1 MSFDKLI
8 YAQVQEAL
16 QPILSQLK
24 QCVDVITQVKTYQEV
39 QITSAEAARILGK
52 TPETIH
58 NYVEHGKLKPVDP
71 SARYKNFTLAE
82 IEAFKKQYGGSI
94 VTKTTEG

>member
-16 QPILSQLK
+16 QPVLSRLN
-24 QCVDVITQVKTYQEV
+24 QCIDVMTQVKKYQEV

-58 NYVEHGKLKPVDP
+58 NYVEHGKLTPVDP
-71 SARYKNFTLAE
+71 SARYKSFTLAE
-82 IEAFKKQYGGSI
+82 IEAFKQKYVASSI
-94 VTKTTEG
+94 TKTKEG